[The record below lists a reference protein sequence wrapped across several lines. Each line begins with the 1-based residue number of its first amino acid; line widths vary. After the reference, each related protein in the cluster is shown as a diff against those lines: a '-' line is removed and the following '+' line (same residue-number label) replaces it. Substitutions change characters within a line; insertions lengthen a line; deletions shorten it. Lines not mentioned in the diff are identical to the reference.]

1 MVAKQHLQEPATT
14 FSSVTLPSRKV
25 SNLSTQH
32 GLQYFQIA
40 TAGYYWIDPNIGG
53 KQDAIQVFCSK
64 PGCSCID
71 YALKDSSAPTYWAD
85 AGEKPFS
92 ELSEGYEVRNR
103 HHSHHR
109 LVKIGSAKTL
119 NKLSFLSSF
128 GCQTSFPSSHGQ

>member
-1 MVAKQHLQEPATT
+1 MVAKQHLQEPAMT
-14 FSSVTLPSRKV
+14 FSSATPPSRKV
-25 SNLSTQH
+25 SNLSVQH
-32 GLQYFQIA
+32 SFLHYCNVSKNA

-103 HHSHHR
+103 HHSHQITELIR
-109 LVKIGSAKTL
+109 QP
-119 NKLSFLSSF
+119 F
-128 GCQTSFPSSHGQ
+128 FPSSHGQYLLNRQLCYSC